1 MWDSVLLAHH
11 DRSRVIPPTYR
22 TLVARRNGDVLP
34 TVLVD
39 GYAAGVWRPVE
50 EGIEVTAF
58 HRLADDDWAGLAD
71 ESRSLVAF
79 LADRDPGVYARYA
92 HWWDRLPPGEVRVLP
107 DQKGRGRSRSAEA

>member
-11 DRSRVIPPTYR
+11 DRSRVLPPDYR

-39 GYAAGVWRPVE
+39 GYVAGVWRPVD

-58 HRLADDDWAGLAD
+58 HRLTDGDWAGLAD
-71 ESRSLVAF
+71 EAQSLVAL
-79 LADRDPGVYARYA
+79 LADREPGVYSRYM
-92 HWWDRLPPGEVRVLP
+92 HWWDKLPPGEVRVLP
-107 DQKGRGRSRSAEA
+107 DQEAPGRTRSGER